1 MGELFINQIVPIITT
16 AIVSILVYII
26 KRIGD
31 AVIELLVTKKREVD
45 LRIASSG
52 HEKELNTAKEVWNIV
67 EEKFRINENCSV
79 LLGSKMD
86 EFNKLLLSKVPGL
99 TQADLDYLRQAI
111 AGEVNKYKNIES
123 TQQVTSMNNVKKSE
137 LPIPENISTNPN
149 LKINN
154 VSTISEKNS
163 NLTTN
168 TNLKTN
174 SNTATNTNVNA
185 NPDKTSNSNTTVTSN
200 IATYTSPNTNSSN
213 KDLTAS
219 SNVQVDNPD
228 NKQFLGT
235 TVNAISADVP
245 N

>member
-1 MGELFINQIVPIITT
+1 MSELFINQIVPIITT

-31 AVIELLVTKKREVD
+31 AVIELLVTKKKEVD
-45 LRIASSG
+45 LKIASSG
-52 HEKELNTAKEVWNIV
+52 HEKELNTAKEIWNIV

-79 LLGSKMD
+79 LLGSKSD
-86 EFNKLLLSKVPGL
+86 EFNKLLLSKIPGL
-99 TQADLDYLRQAI
+99 TQTDLDYLRQAV

-137 LPIPENISTNPN
+137 LPIPENIGTNPN

-154 VSTISEKNS
+154 VSTNSETNS

-168 TNLKTN
+168 TNVNVNPDKTNN
-174 SNTATNTNVNA
+174 SNTA
-185 NPDKTSNSNTTVTSN
+185 VTSN
-200 IATYTSPNTNSSN
+200 IAAYTSPNTNSMN

-228 NKQFLGT
+228 NKQFLGNA
-235 TVNAISADVP
+235 VNAISADVP

>member
-1 MGELFINQIVPIITT
+1 MSELFINQIVPIITT

-31 AVIELLVTKKREVD
+31 AVIELLVTKKKEVD
-45 LRIASSG
+45 LKIASSG
-52 HEKELNTAKEVWNIV
+52 HEKELNTAKEIWNIV

-79 LLGSKMD
+79 LLGSKSD
-86 EFNKLLLSKVPGL
+86 EFNKLLLNKIPGL
-99 TQADLDYLRQAI
+99 TQTDLDYLRQAV

-123 TQQVTSMNNVKKSE
+123 TQQVTS
-137 LPIPENISTNPN
+137 
-149 LKINN
+149 INN
-154 VSTISEKNS
+154 VNVNPDK
-163 NLTTN
+163 TN
-168 TNLKTN
+168 N
-174 SNTATNTNVNA
+174 SNTAVI
-185 NPDKTSNSNTTVTSN
+185 SN

-228 NKQFLGT
+228 NRKLLGNA
-235 TVNAISADVP
+235 VNAISADVP

>member
-1 MGELFINQIVPIITT
+1 MSELFINQIVPIITT

-31 AVIELLVTKKREVD
+31 AVIELLVTKKKEVD
-45 LRIASSG
+45 LKIASSG

-67 EEKFRINENCSV
+67 EEKFRINENCS
-79 LLGSKMD
+79 LILGSKSD
-86 EFNKLLLSKVPGL
+86 EFNKLLLSKIPGL
-99 TQADLDYLRQAI
+99 TQTDLNYLRQAV

-123 TQQVTSMNNVKKSE
+123 TQQVTSINNVKKSE
-137 LPIPENISTNPN
+137 IPIPKNIDTDPNP
-149 LKINN
+149 KINN
-154 VSTISEKNS
+154 VST
-163 NLTTN
+163 NLE
-168 TNLKTN
+168 TN
-174 SNTATNTNVNA
+174 SNITTNTNVNI
-185 NPDKTSNSNTTVTSN
+185 NPDKTNNSNTEVTSN

-228 NKQFLGT
+228 NKQFLGNA
-235 TVNAISADVP
+235 VNAISADVP